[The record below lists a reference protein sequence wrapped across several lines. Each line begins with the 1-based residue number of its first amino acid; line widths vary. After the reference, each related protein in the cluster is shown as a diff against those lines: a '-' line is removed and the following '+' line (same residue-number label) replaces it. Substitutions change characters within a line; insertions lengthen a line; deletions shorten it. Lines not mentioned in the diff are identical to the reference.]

1 MYMDLNG
8 TLILQILMQIWMLL
22 ELLTK
27 HNTRTK
33 SLAYA
38 LTADLIS
45 QSRELY
51 RPDEAEKNHNFTD
64 HANLRTDKCG
74 LANLVQ
80 ASADISII
88 LRLFGSL

>member
-22 ELLTK
+22 D
-27 HNTRTK
+27 
-33 SLAYA
+33 
-38 LTADLIS
+38 ADLIS